1 MGKRRRRT
9 RLLKKTL
16 PSFGI
21 RTQFRGEKFKR
32 DRPLQ
37 LHILGFI
44 NNPHAAVTNL
54 FEDAVFPGQQA
65 AEGNSRAWSHKGLG
79 KGRQLFFGSM
89 DRHPAFAAE
98 AGIIQNFRM
107 TLRAHDGHLLPSPVT
122 WPEDITS
129 DANRSMARWWKTWR
143 A

>member
-1 MGKRRRRT
+1 MLHSDEGVAFGFVDFSNRADIWVGKRRRRT
-9 RLLKKTL
+9 RLLKRTL

-44 NNPHAAVTNL
+44 NNPHTAVTNL
-54 FEDAVFPGQQA
+54 FEDAV
-65 AEGNSRAWSHKGLG
+65 
-79 KGRQLFFGSM
+79 
-89 DRHPAFAAE
+89 
-98 AGIIQNFRM
+98 
-107 TLRAHDGHLLPSPVT
+107 LPSPVT
-122 WPEDITS
+122 WPEHITS